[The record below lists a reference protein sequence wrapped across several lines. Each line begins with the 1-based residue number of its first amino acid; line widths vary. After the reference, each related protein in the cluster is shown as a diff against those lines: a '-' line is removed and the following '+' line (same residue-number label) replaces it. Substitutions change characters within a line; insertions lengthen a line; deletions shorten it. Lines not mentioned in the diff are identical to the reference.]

1 MAQETDERLV
11 NVTITSTE
19 WDILR
24 EIDIAA
30 IVKDFA
36 VAIEKGVWPLN
47 VDCVGRYNH
56 GGIWRGTG
64 GHILLTRLRRPL
76 TGIESVIPGWDAF
89 NPPHWNE
96 LCPSVSEW

>member
-36 VAIEKGVWPLN
+36 VAIEKGVW
-47 VDCVGRYNH
+47 
-56 GGIWRGTG
+56 IWM
-64 GHILLTRLRRPL
+64 
-76 TGIESVIPGWDAF
+76 
-89 NPPHWNE
+89 
-96 LCPSVSEW
+96 